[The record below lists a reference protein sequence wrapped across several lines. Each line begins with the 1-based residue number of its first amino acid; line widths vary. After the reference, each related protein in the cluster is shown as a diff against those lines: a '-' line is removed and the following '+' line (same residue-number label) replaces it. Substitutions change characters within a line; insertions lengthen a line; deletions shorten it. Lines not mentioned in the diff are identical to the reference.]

1 MDSNTVTTCL
11 KVLSSEMSNE
21 NISEDNKKA
30 LQDALSYVMKM
41 YPACNVAEELS
52 KLNVSKPKKAKKK
65 KLELKEPKGMKDF
78 GPDEMAVREEVTS
91 IIKNVFKR
99 HGAATIQTPVCEQKE
114 ILTNKY
120 GEDSKLIFELKDQ
133 GGELLALR
141 YDLTVPFARYLAQN
155 GVKELKRY
163 QIAHVY
169 RRDQPYM
176 TRGRYR
182 EFIQCDFDIAGN
194 YYDMFADAECIKV
207 IYEVLTGLEFEEFDI
222 KVNDRRILDGMFAV
236 CGCPSDKF
244 RSICSAVDKLD
255 KMEWCKVKE
264 EMMEKGL
271 GEEAADKIG
280 EFVMKRGGME
290 LIDELLKNEELC
302 MNKDAKKGLDD
313 MKILF
318 EKIKRFNIS
327 DKVSFDL
334 SLARGLDYYTGV
346 IYEAVVTSQSPI
358 KDKQG
363 NSVGVGSVCG
373 GGRYDGLVKSLTG
386 KGNDVRCVGLTIGIE
401 RLFAIIMARK
411 KLNNKYIRSCPVD
424 VYVASAQ
431 KGMHEER
438 EILCNLLWEAGIGAV
453 QNNKKNAPISSQ
465 YTTCETNEIPYM
477 VIIGSQE
484 IEEGTV
490 TLRNVKTKEESKIER
505 SKLVEKLNEVLKA

>member
-1 MDSNTVTTCL
+1 MNSDSLTAFFKAANNKISNDSLSEEEKHAFQVVVSCL
-11 KVLSSEMSNE
+11 
-21 NISEDNKKA
+21 
-30 LQDALSYVMKM
+30 MKT
-41 YPACNVAEELS
+41 YPESVAEDFS
-52 KLNVSKPKKAKKK
+52 NLNVSKPTKTKKK

-91 IIKNVFKR
+91 IIKGVFKR
-99 HGAATIQTPVCEQKE
+99 HGAVTIQTPVCEQKE

-155 GVKELKRY
+155 GVKEMKRY

-194 YYDMFADAECIKV
+194 YYEMFADAECIKV
-207 IYEVLTGLEFEEFDI
+207 IYEVLTGLDFKEFDI

-236 CGCPSDKF
+236 CGCPSSKF
-244 RSICSAVDKLD
+244 RSICAAVDKLD
-255 KMEWCKVKE
+255 KMEWSKVKE
-264 EMMEKGL
+264 EMLEKGL
-271 GEEAADKIG
+271 SEEAADKIG
-280 EFVMKRGGME
+280 KFVVKRGGIE
-290 LIDELLKNEELC
+290 LINELLSNDELC
-302 MNKDAKKGLDD
+302 ANKDAKDGLND
-313 MKILF
+313 MKVLF

-327 DKVSFDL
+327 DKVTFDL

-346 IYEAVVTSQSPI
+346 IYEAVVTSASPI
-358 KDKQG
+358 KDKKG

-411 KLNNKYIRSCPVD
+411 KVNDVKIRSCQVD
-424 VYVASAQ
+424 VFVASAQ

-438 EILCNLLWEAGIGAV
+438 EKLCNLLWEAGIGAM
-453 QNNKKNAPISSQ
+453 QINKKNAMISSQ
-465 YTTCETNEIPYM
+465 YTTCEKYDIPYM
-477 VIIGSQE
+477 VIIGSGE
-484 IEEGTV
+484 IEQGVV
-490 TLRNVKTKEESKIER
+490 TLRNVKTKQESQISRE
-505 SKLVEKLNEVLKA
+505 SLVEHLNSILKA